1 MSQYFVELAPD
12 GRVARWSSSPIE
24 GSDFTIPAEL
34 DPAEHYFDGAD
45 WVSLP
50 PPPNPHA
57 EFDPTT
63 GVWTDPRPLV
73 EQMSETSRAAI
84 LRVNET
90 VGQIRRRYITTIPGQ
105 EMVYQAKEAEAKDY
119 VALATAPAALDDFP
133 LLAAEVGITAPT
145 AYELAQ
151 LWLNMAAQWR
161 GIAAQL
167 ETLRL
172 GTIGAMED
180 AETRAEIETA
190 LASFTSGLGA
200 FA

>member
-1 MSQYFVELAPD
+1 MITL
-12 GRVARWSSSPIE
+12 GRSPASVARE
-24 GSDFTIPAEL
+24 LGRQRAE
-34 DPAEHYFDGAD
+34 
-45 WVSLP
+45 
-50 PPPNPHA
+50 
-57 EFDPTT
+57 
-63 GVWTDPRPLV
+63 
-73 EQMSETSRAAI
+73 AI
-84 LRVNET
+84 RDVNFA
-90 VGQIRRRYITTIPGQ
+90 VGEARKAFITAIPGQ
-105 EMVYQAKEAEAKDY
+105 EMVYQAKEAEAKAY
-119 VALATAPAALDDFP
+119 IASPPATLDDFP

-172 GTIGAMED
+172 GTIGAIED

-190 LASFTSGLGA
+190 LASFTSSLGA